1 MALVVPNESE
11 IRLLEYMLNATPSTD
26 QVLHLFRNDV
36 TPSESTTIGDLAEV
50 TAAGYSALT
59 LTPTEWTITT
69 DGDGA
74 AYAQQ
79 PTKEFTLSAAETIYG
94 YYVTN
99 AANTMLLWLQRAEF
113 APAAFGGAGGVFSI
127 KPIFKGRSTN

>member
-11 IRLLEYMLNATPSTD
+11 IRLLEYMLNVTPSTN

-36 TPSESTTIGDLAEV
+36 TPSDTTTIGDLAEV
-50 TAAGYSALT
+50 TAAGYAALT

-79 PTKEFTLSAAETIYG
+79 PSQEFTLSAADTIYG
-94 YYVTN
+94 YYITN
-99 AANTMLLWLQRAEF
+99 TAGSILLWLQRAEF
-113 APAAFGGAGGVFSI
+113 APASFGTSGGVFTI